1 VDLTSF
7 EFDDPLHGADA
18 EIATVRD
25 LPFVVLFGEQRP
37 DKPQQRGAVGE
48 DADDLCSSFLISL

>member
-7 EFDDPLHGADA
+7 EFADPLHGADA

-37 DKPQQRGAVGE
+37 DKPQQRRRGWGRCRRLV
-48 DADDLCSSFLISL
+48 FVF